1 MAKTGFIFTKTG
13 SSVVTYEDSYE
24 FISKNVDGYIER
36 VPISVFDARHID
48 VWVNEE
54 GKFRS
59 DLKPTAVMVHNGKA
73 VDYLVG
79 NIVFTKS
86 NKRGE
91 TISLTKNDVMFIQD
105 TLISSGWFISPKY
118 GTLLMLK
125 Y

>member
-1 MAKTGFIFTKTG
+1 MPKTGIVFKKTG
-13 SSVVTYEDSYE
+13 VSVETYEDSYK
-24 FISKNVDGYIER
+24 FISSNVDGYIER
-36 VPISVFDARHID
+36 VPISVFDAKHID

-59 DLKPTAVMVHNGKA
+59 DLKPTAVMTHEGKF
-73 VDYLVG
+73 VDYLIG

-86 NKRGE
+86 NKNGD
-91 TISLTKNDVMFIQD
+91 TISLTKKDVSFIQD
-105 TLISSGWFISPKY
+105 TLISSGWWYSHKF